1 MLVEASRGELALP
14 TLIVALFLLAPL
26 TLHSGT
32 FQLHATHTPLTQ
44 LASPLQRIVS
54 GEGYFFLA

>member
-1 MLVEASRGELALP
+1 MLIEASSGELVI
-14 TLIVALFLLAPL
+14 LI
-26 TLHSGT
+26 LHSVT

-54 GEGYFFLA
+54 GGRLFFLA